1 MLGAGIAA
9 GLVRP
14 LSRAALGAR
23 EAPRALRLL
32 AADHRCGRVLLSPEV
47 GAAQIK
53 ILFSSSASYAVVCGD
68 HEFGLELV
76 DRLIS
81 RGAKNVI
88 VYYDQKN
95 GSGYLNI
102 KLNLWKK
109 TDANIKIF
117 KGSLHTYDNATEYLR
132 ESAKLGRVEGIF
144 IVDESNEVKA
154 KASVVENLDVASM
167 ELCPSLKYFVALRT
181 TADKVEPESQR
192 ICVRRRLRSLPA
204 LYFNIPTLTKFE
216 QPKGI
221 NQSISSAL
229 DALETS
235 MRLNYQE
242 VTAIALK
249 EEPKFD
255 LLKEIEK
262 ILDVNIKELPDTTT
276 LKSLNLD
283 FEMTEEIIRV
293 LERRYKYSFNRR
305 NLLDI
310 TVGRFKEGEI
320 KLDVS
325 TKKKKTNLEVYF
337 RNVHPDELTSSAD
350 LLVMQTLVYEPQIRS
365 DEFEAN
371 ETYLI
376 LVPGMEG
383 HHGVFNTLCERLKI
397 FALCMQPGLDHPRE
411 TPRETAQR
419 LVKKLLQM
427 VKLEGNFYLLGY
439 SYGVLIAMEMAVLLE
454 QRGLQGSIFCV
465 DSAPDVFPVQLKVV
479 LGDVSENE
487 LQNAVIDHMYSVMAG
502 QSSDELHEQL
512 ANVYSWEEKADLACR
527 HLRGLIHYSSQY
539 ARAHME
545 TAYGRIVEAAKYLP
559 EHHQIRSKIVLIRS
573 RHQPEA
579 VAAYPKDFG
588 LSKYTIQPVDVYDL
602 EAEHADVLE
611 DLRCTAIV
619 HKHLESRLLEEYFK
633 KNLCETYLPNGMK
646 FLDITTQAIN

>member
-53 ILFSSSASYAVVCGD
+53 KSFSSFASYAVVCGD
-68 HEFGLELV
+68 HELGLELV
-76 DRLIS
+76 DRLIGQ
-81 RGAKNVI
+81 GAKNVM
-88 VYYDQKN
+88 VHYDLKN
-95 GSGYLNI
+95 GSRFLKI

-109 TDANIKIF
+109 TEANIHIF
-117 KGSLHTYDNATEYLR
+117 TESLHKYNNATEYLQ

-144 IVDESNEVKA
+144 IVDESSEVEA
-154 KASVVENLDVASM
+154 KASVVGYLDVASK
-167 ELCPSLKYFVALRT
+167 ELCLSLKYFVALRT

-216 QPKGI
+216 QPKEI

-235 MRLNYQE
+235 MRLNYQD

-249 EEPKFD
+249 EETKFN
-255 LLKEIEK
+255 LLEEIEK
-262 ILDVNIKELPDTTT
+262 KLDLNIKELSDTTT

-283 FEMTEEIIRV
+283 FEKKEEIIRV
-293 LERRYKYSFNRR
+293 LERRCKCSFNRR

-310 TVGRFKEGEI
+310 TVGRFKEDEI
-320 KLDVS
+320 ELNVS
-325 TKKKKTNLEVYF
+325 TKKKKINLEDYF
-337 RNVHPDELTSSAD
+337 RNVDPDELTSTTE

-371 ETYLI
+371 KTYLI

-411 TPRETAQR
+411 TPRDTAQR

-427 VKLEGNFYLLGY
+427 VKFQGNFYLLGY
-439 SYGVLIAMEMAVLLE
+439 SYGVLIVMKMAVLLE
-454 QRGLQGSIFCV
+454 QRGIEGTIFCV
-465 DSAPDVFPVQLKVV
+465 DSAPDVFPVQLKAV
-479 LGDVSENE
+479 LGDVSGNE
-487 LQNAVIDHMYSVMAG
+487 LQNAVMDHMYSVMVG
-502 QSSDELHEQL
+502 QSSDELREQL
-512 ANVYSWEEKADLACR
+512 ANVSLWEEKCDLAWR

-545 TAYGRIVEAAKYLP
+545 TAYGRIVEAAKYIP

-573 RHQPEA
+573 RYQTEA
-579 VAAYPKDFG
+579 VATYPRDFG
-588 LSKYTIQPVDVYDL
+588 LSQYTIQPVDVYDL

-633 KNLCETYLPNGMK
+633 KNLCETYLLNGGK
-646 FLDITTQAIN
+646 FLDIATQTT